1 MAKLRTFLT
10 FILHLLLAS
19 LLCFV
24 VASLM
29 HTQTTISGL
38 IEVGA
43 NLSFNDKLT
52 TVYADFI
59 GLLPVYGSIIFVGM
73 LIAMPIAN
81 FIKRKLQISNRFV
94 HCLAG
99 AMAIVTILIAMH
111 PILNVTLIA
120 GARGTGGMV
129 MQSIAG
135 AIGGIAFAFMH
146 EHNQKTA
153 Q

>member
-1 MAKLRTFLT
+1 MEKLRTFLI
-10 FILHLLLAS
+10 FISQVLIAS
-19 LLCFV
+19 LLSFV

-29 HTQTTISGL
+29 HSQTTISGL
-38 IEVGA
+38 IDVGA
-43 NLSFNDKLT
+43 KLSLNDKLT
-52 TVYADFI
+52 TVYYDFI
-59 GLLPVYGSIIFVGM
+59 GLLPVYGSIIFAGM
-73 LIAMPIAN
+73 LIAMPIASV
-81 FIKRKLQISNRFV
+81 IKRKLQISNRLI

-120 GARGTGGMV
+120 GARGTGGML

-135 AIGGIAFAFMH
+135 AIGGLAYAFVH
-146 EHNQKTA
+146 EHNQKTR

>member
-1 MAKLRTFLT
+1 MEKLRTFLI
-10 FILHLLLAS
+10 FILQVLIAS
-19 LLCFV
+19 LLSFV

-29 HTQTTISGL
+29 HSQTTLSGL

-43 NLSFNDKLT
+43 KLSLNDKLT
-52 TVYADFI
+52 TVFYDFI
-59 GLLPVYGSIIFVGM
+59 GLLPAYGSIIFAGM
-73 LIAMPIAN
+73 LIAMPIASA
-81 FIKRKLQISNRFV
+81 IKRKLQISNRLI

-99 AMAIVTILIAMH
+99 AMAMVTILIAMH

-120 GARGTGGMV
+120 GARGTGGML

-135 AIGGIAFAFMH
+135 AIGGLAYAFLH
-146 EHNQKTA
+146 ENNQKTR